1 MAPRWKQHIYGSE
14 KEHWKEAYIIS
25 LPYMR
30 QFIAIMRE
38 TNVQGSVK
46 WGGEVR
52 QEKKGGGKGIE

>member
-14 KEHWKEAYIIS
+14 QAHWKEAYIIS

-38 TNVQGSVK
+38 TNAGKCKVGRGSEAREEE
-46 WGGEVR
+46 G
-52 QEKKGGGKGIE
+52 